1 MSSLYPVEAASS
13 AHDDRFYILANTM
26 LQMVWSTLPDGYHDY
41 YNARWYEF
49 TGMPAGSTDGEG
61 WSGMF
66 HPEDQERARDRWQHS
81 LDTGEPYD
89 IEYRLRSADGEYRW
103 VLGRALPMRGP
114 DGRITRWFG
123 TCTDIH
129 DHKLAL
135 EQREIISHEL
145 SHRIKNIFSVI
156 GGLVGMVTQARPEL
170 QPVADELRERILS
183 LGRAH
188 DFVRPHSAASAPAQ
202 PQGRLHGMLGQL
214 LAPYGLAGRTRITV
228 RGEDPDIDDR
238 SATPLAL
245 VFHEL
250 ATNAAK
256 YGSLSTLV
264 GTVDIDL
271 RSVADGV
278 SVVWTEQ
285 GGPAVVAPLVDGFG
299 ARLMQ
304 LSVVRQLGGKIDRD
318 WRPEGLVVTLTI
330 PKAALRRRSPPGTA

>member
-1 MSSLYPVEAASS
+1 MSSLSPVDTASPM
-13 AHDDRFYILANTM
+13 HDDRFYILANTM
-26 LQMVWSTLPDGYHDY
+26 PQMVWSTLPDGYHDY

-66 HPEDQERARDRWQHS
+66 HPDDQERARERWQHS

-103 VLGRALPMRGP
+103 VLGRALPMREP

-135 EQREIISHEL
+135 EQREILSHEL

-170 QPVADELRERILS
+170 RPVAEELRERILS

-188 DFVRPHSAASAPAQ
+188 DFVRPHSAASAPAE

-228 RGEDPDIDDR
+228 RGEDPEIDDR

-256 YGSLSTLV
+256 YGALSTLDGSV
-264 GTVDIDL
+264 EIKL
-271 RSVADGV
+271 RSIADAV
-278 SVVWTEQ
+278 CVVWTEQ
-285 GGPAVVAPLVDGFG
+285 GGPAVVAPLVAGFG

-330 PKAALRRRSPPGTA
+330 PKSALRRHSLPETA